1 MKCAKE
7 NLLLYA
13 VTDRAWRGS
22 KTLLEQVKEALDG
35 GVTMVQLREKE
46 LAEAEFL
53 AEAKAMREL
62 CNKYH
67 VPFIVN
73 DNVKIALASQAD
85 GIHVGQEDMPASEV
99 RKLVGPKMMIGVS
112 AETLEEALKAEKN
125 GADYLGVGAVFPTA
139 TKLDAEAV
147 TVQTL
152 QAITGAVKIP
162 VCAIGGIKENNMSQ
176 LKNSGIDGV
185 AIVSAIFASADIT
198 GTCKQLKKVARD
210 LFVKY

>member
-13 VTDRAWRGS
+13 VTDRAWCGKR
-22 KTLLEQVKEALDG
+22 TLLEQVEEALQG

-46 LAEAEFL
+46 LPEAEFL
-53 AEAKAMREL
+53 AEAQTMREL
-62 CNKYH
+62 CHKYH

-73 DNVKIALASQAD
+73 DNVKIALASKAD

-99 RKLVGPKMMIGVS
+99 RKLVGPKMIIGVS
-112 AETLEEALKAEKN
+112 AETLEEALKAEKD

-152 QAITGAVKIP
+152 QAITGAVQIP
-162 VCAIGGIKENNMSQ
+162 VCAIGGIKENNMPQ

-198 GTCKQLKKVARD
+198 GTCKELKKVARA
-210 LFVKY
+210 LFVK

>member
-13 VTDRAWRGS
+13 VTDRAWCGS
-22 KTLLEQVKEALDG
+22 KTLLEQVEEALQG

-46 LAEAEFL
+46 LPEAEFL
-53 AEAKAMREL
+53 AEAQAMREL
-62 CNKYH
+62 CHKYH

-73 DNVKIALASQAD
+73 DNVKIALASKAD

-99 RKLVGPKMMIGVS
+99 RKLVGPRMMIGVS
-112 AETLEEALKAEKN
+112 AETLEEALKAEKD

-152 QAITGAVKIP
+152 QAITGAVQIP
-162 VCAIGGIKENNMSQ
+162 VCAIGGIKENNMAQ

-198 GTCKQLKKVARD
+198 GTCKQLKKVARA
-210 LFVKY
+210 LFVK

>member
-13 VTDRAWRGS
+13 VTDRAWCGS
-22 KTLLEQVKEALDG
+22 KTLLEQVEEALQG

-62 CNKYH
+62 CHKYH

-73 DNVKIALASQAD
+73 DNVKIAVASQAD

-99 RKLVGPKMMIGVS
+99 RKLVGPEMMIGVS
-112 AETLEEALKAEKN
+112 AETLEEALKAEKD

-152 QAITGAVKIP
+152 QAITSVVQIP

-210 LFVKY
+210 LFVK